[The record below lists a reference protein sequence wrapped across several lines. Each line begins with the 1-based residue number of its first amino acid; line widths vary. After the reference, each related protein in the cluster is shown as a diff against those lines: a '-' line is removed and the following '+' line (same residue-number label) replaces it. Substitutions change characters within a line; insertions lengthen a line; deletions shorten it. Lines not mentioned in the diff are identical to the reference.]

1 MTLYPFSFTTK
12 KQDAESMVDLFSLIK
27 DYLVDQEDGIR
38 CLITWFLNLV
48 MEEEALLQAGA
59 QRYERTDSRKAS
71 RNGYKPRTLL
81 TKYGELELL
90 KPQFR
95 EFPFETQIFEKY
107 SRVEQAILSAV
118 AESYLQGVSTRRVNK
133 VMTALGVEGISA
145 SSVSRITKE
154 LDEKVSEFLSKPIE
168 HEIPYLF
175 IDATYLKV
183 RDGLHY
189 ENKALFIVAGVRDDG
204 FREILGVKLADSEDS
219 LFWKDLF
226 EDLKERGLR
235 GVKLIVSD
243 GHKGIQKAVRESFI
257 GSSWQMCHVHLMRQA
272 LKKVPKKKQKEV
284 ADMTKEALLDRQ
296 KYNDLI
302 REMDKMGYK
311 GAADTFER
319 FQYDVMNYM
328 QFPKDHWR
336 RIRTTNI
343 MERTNKEIKRRSKV
357 VGAFPNDE
365 SVLRLVVSILI
376 DINEEWITG
385 NKYLIM
391 EQ

>member
-38 CLITWFLNLV
+38 CLITWYLNLV

-81 TKYGELELL
+81 TKYGEVELL

-107 SRVEQAILSAV
+107 SRVEQSILSAV

-133 VMTALGVEGISA
+133 VMAALGVEGISA

-175 IDATYLKV
+175 IDA
-183 RDGLHY
+183 
-189 ENKALFIVAGVRDDG
+189 
-204 FREILGVKLADSEDS
+204 
-219 LFWKDLF
+219 
-226 EDLKERGLR
+226 
-235 GVKLIVSD
+235 
-243 GHKGIQKAVRESFI
+243 
-257 GSSWQMCHVHLMRQA
+257 
-272 LKKVPKKKQKEV
+272 
-284 ADMTKEALLDRQ
+284 
-296 KYNDLI
+296 
-302 REMDKMGYK
+302 
-311 GAADTFER
+311 
-319 FQYDVMNYM
+319 
-328 QFPKDHWR
+328 
-336 RIRTTNI
+336 
-343 MERTNKEIKRRSKV
+343 
-357 VGAFPNDE
+357 
-365 SVLRLVVSILI
+365 
-376 DINEEWITG
+376 
-385 NKYLIM
+385 
-391 EQ
+391 

>member
-1 MTLYPFSFTTK
+1 MVNVVSF
-12 KQDAESMVDLFSLIK
+12 IK
-27 DYLVDQEDGIR
+27 DYLFDQEDGIR
-38 CLITWFLNLV
+38 QLITWFLNLV
-48 MEEEALLQAGA
+48 MEEEALLQSGA
-59 QRYERTDSRKAS
+59 KRYERTDSRKAS

-95 EFPFETQIFEKY
+95 EFPFETEVFEKY
-107 SRVEQAILSAV
+107 SRVEKAILAAV
-118 AESYLQGVSTRRVNK
+118 SESYLQGVSTRRVDK
-133 VMTALGVEGISA
+133 IMTALGVEGISA

-154 LDEKVSEFLSKPIE
+154 LDQKVEEFLSKPIE

-204 FREILGVKLADSEDS
+204 YREILGARLADSEDS
-219 LFWKDLF
+219 LFWQDLF
-226 EDLKERGLR
+226 EDLKVRGLR

-243 GHKGIQKAVRESFI
+243 GHKGIQKAVRESFV
-257 GSSWQMCHVHLMRQA
+257 GSSWQMCHVHLIRQA

-284 ADMTKEALLDRQ
+284 ADKIKEALVDRQ
-296 KYNDLI
+296 KLQELI
-302 REMDKMGYK
+302 RELDKMGYK
-311 GAADTFER
+311 SAADTLES

-328 QFPKDHWR
+328 QFPQSHWR

-343 MERTNKEIKRRSKV
+343 MERTNKEIKRRTKV
-357 VGAFPNDE
+357 VGAFPSQE
-365 SVLRLVVSILI
+365 SVLRLGVSILI

>member
-1 MTLYPFSFTTK
+1 MVNLFSF
-12 KQDAESMVDLFSLIK
+12 IK
-27 DYLVDQEDGIR
+27 DYLVYQEDGIR
-38 CLITWFLNLV
+38 QLITWFLNLV

-59 QRYERTDSRKAS
+59 QRYERTASRKGS

-95 EFPFETQIFEKY
+95 EFPFETQVFEKY
-107 SRVEQAILSAV
+107 SRVEKSILAAV
-118 AESYLQGVSTRRVNK
+118 AESYLQGVSTRRVEK

-154 LDEKVSEFLSKPIE
+154 LDEKVEEFLSKPIE

-175 IDATYLKV
+175 VDATYLKV

-189 ENKALFIVAGVRDDG
+189 ENKALFVVAGIRDDG
-204 FREILGVKLADSEDS
+204 LREILGVRLADSEAS
-219 LFWKDLF
+219 IFWQDLF

-235 GVKLIVSD
+235 GVKLVVSD

-257 GSSWQMCHVHLMRQA
+257 GSSWQMCHVHLIRQV
-272 LKKVPKKKQKEV
+272 LKKVPKKKQKEISEKI
-284 ADMTKEALLDRQ
+284 KEALVDRQ
-296 KYNDLI
+296 MLQDLI
-302 REMDKMGYK
+302 RELDNMGYK
-311 GAADTFER
+311 SAADTLEH

-328 QFPKDHWR
+328 QFPQSHWR
-336 RIRTTNI
+336 RIRTTNM
-343 MERTNKEIKRRSKV
+343 MERTNKEIKRRSRV
-357 VGAFPNDE
+357 VGAFPSQE

-376 DINEEWITG
+376 DINEDWITVSP
-385 NKYLIM
+385 NNIWLLHTTS
-391 EQ
+391 

>member
-1 MTLYPFSFTTK
+1 MVNVVSF
-12 KQDAESMVDLFSLIK
+12 IK
-27 DYLVDQEDGIR
+27 DYLFDQEDGIR
-38 CLITWFLNLV
+38 QLITWFLNLV
-48 MEEEALLQAGA
+48 MEEEALLQSGA
-59 QRYERTDSRKAS
+59 KRYERTDSRKAS

-95 EFPFETQIFEKY
+95 EFPFETEVFEKY
-107 SRVEQAILSAV
+107 SRVEKAILAAV
-118 AESYLQGVSTRRVNK
+118 SESYLQGVSTRRVDK
-133 VMTALGVEGISA
+133 IMTALGVEGISA

-154 LDEKVSEFLSKPIE
+154 LDQKVEEFLSKPIE

-204 FREILGVKLADSEDS
+204 YREILGARLADSEDS
-219 LFWKDLF
+219 LFWQDLF
-226 EDLKERGLR
+226 EDLKVRGLR

-243 GHKGIQKAVRESFI
+243 GHKGIQKAVRESFV
-257 GSSWQMCHVHLMRQA
+257 GSSWQMCHVHLIRQA

-284 ADMTKEALLDRQ
+284 ADKIKEALVDRQ
-296 KYNDLI
+296 KLQELI
-302 REMDKMGYK
+302 RELDKMGYK
-311 GAADTFER
+311 SAADTLES

-328 QFPKDHWR
+328 QFPENHWR

-343 MERTNKEIKRRSKV
+343 MERTNKEIKRRTKV
-357 VGAFPNDE
+357 VGAFPSQE
-365 SVLRLVVSILI
+365 SVLRLQVSILI

>member
-1 MTLYPFSFTTK
+1 
-12 KQDAESMVDLFSLIK
+12 
-27 DYLVDQEDGIR
+27 
-38 CLITWFLNLV
+38 
-48 MEEEALLQAGA
+48 
-59 QRYERTDSRKAS
+59 
-71 RNGYKPRTLL
+71 
-81 TKYGELELL
+81 
-90 KPQFR
+90 
-95 EFPFETQIFEKY
+95 
-107 SRVEQAILSAV
+107 
-118 AESYLQGVSTRRVNK
+118 
-133 VMTALGVEGISA
+133 LGVEGISA

-189 ENKALFIVAGVRDDG
+189 ENKALFIVSGVRDDG
-204 FREILGVKLADSEDS
+204 FREILGARLADSEDS
-219 LFWKDLF
+219 LFWQDLF

-257 GSSWQMCHVHLMRQA
+257 GSSWQMCHVHLIRQA
-272 LKKVPKKKQKEV
+272 LKKVQKKKQKEV
-284 ADMTKEALLDRQ
+284 ADKIKEALVDRQ

-302 REMDKMGYK
+302 RELDKMEYK
-311 GAADTFER
+311 SAADTLEN

-328 QFPKDHWR
+328 QFPQSHWR
-336 RIRTTNI
+336 KIRTTNM
-343 MERTNKEIKRRSKV
+343 MERTNKEIKRRTKV
-357 VGAFPNDE
+357 VGAFPNQE

-376 DINEEWITG
+376 DINEDWITG
-385 NKYLIM
+385 NKYIVM

>member
-1 MTLYPFSFTTK
+1 MVNLFSF
-12 KQDAESMVDLFSLIK
+12 IK

-38 CLITWFLNLV
+38 QLITWFLHLV

-59 QRYERTDSRKAS
+59 QRYERTASRKAS

-95 EFPFETQIFEKY
+95 EFPFETQVFEKY
-107 SRVEQAILSAV
+107 SRVEKSILAAV
-118 AESYLQGVSTRRVNK
+118 AESYLQGVSTRRVEK

-145 SSVSRITKE
+145 SSVSRITKQ
-154 LDEKVSEFLSKPIE
+154 LDETVEEFLSKPIE

-175 IDATYLKV
+175 VDATYLKV
-183 RDGLHY
+183 RDGLQY
-189 ENKALFIVAGVRDDG
+189 ENKALFVVAGIRDDC
-204 FREILGVKLADSEDS
+204 FREILGVRLADSEDS
-219 LFWKDLF
+219 LFWEDLF
-226 EDLKERGLR
+226 EDLKERGLK
-235 GVKLIVSD
+235 GVKLVVSD

-257 GSSWQMCHVHLMRQA
+257 GSSWQMCHVHMIRQV

-284 ADMTKEALLDRQ
+284 SEKIKEALVDRQ
-296 KYNDLI
+296 MLQDLI
-302 REMDKMGYK
+302 RELDNMGYK
-311 GAADTFER
+311 SAADTLEH

-328 QFPKDHWR
+328 QFPQSHWR
-336 RIRTTNI
+336 RIRTTNM
-343 MERTNKEIKRRSKV
+343 MERTNKEIKRRSRV
-357 VGAFPNDE
+357 VGAFPSQE

-376 DINEEWITG
+376 DINEDWITG
-385 NKYLIM
+385 NRYIVM